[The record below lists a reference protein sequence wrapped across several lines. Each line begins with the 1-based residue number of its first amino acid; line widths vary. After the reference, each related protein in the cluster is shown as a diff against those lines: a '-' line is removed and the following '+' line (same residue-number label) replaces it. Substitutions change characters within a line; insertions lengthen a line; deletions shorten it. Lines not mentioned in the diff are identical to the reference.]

1 MSTFKPSSK
10 LKNARIHISLR
21 IDYIYSLCLRLFT
34 TWRQRS
40 GLPVLSD
47 RGSDNIMR
55 LLSTHVFGDHVQ
67 LRFESTLPSG
77 EAIEWMEIWVKHETD
92 ECQPLA
98 TIQREALER
107 AQNVINSEIQRL
119 RSLAGLGVRQ

>member
-1 MSTFKPSSK
+1 
-10 LKNARIHISLR
+10 
-21 IDYIYSLCLRLFT
+21 
-34 TWRQRS
+34 
-40 GLPVLSD
+40 
-47 RGSDNIMR
+47 MR
-55 LLSTHVFGDHVQ
+55 LLSSHVFGDHVQ

-77 EAIEWMEIWVKHETD
+77 EAIEWMEIWVKQETD

-119 RSLAGLGVRQ
+119 RALAGLGVRQ

>member
-1 MSTFKPSSK
+1 MLFMSSFIHHLAAAIRAASS
-10 LKNARIHISLR
+10 
-21 IDYIYSLCLRLFT
+21 F
-34 TWRQRS
+34 
-40 GLPVLSD
+40 D

-55 LLSTHVFGDHVQ
+55 LLSTHVFGDRVQ

-119 RSLAGLGVRQ
+119 RALAGLGVRQ